1 MTGEVTIIGA
11 GISGLTTAYFLV
23 KAGVAVR
30 VLEKQSRVGGL
41 LGTHQTPHG
50 LVETAANGLI
60 NTARLE
66 SMCADL
72 GVTLLPLQPQSRA
85 RYFWRERPRRWPLT
99 VGESLQMAAGLMR
112 HLGNWRPAAEETLD
126 VWGNR
131 LLGAAAVQHALT
143 PAMGGIYAS
152 DADQLSASL
161 IFNRKGLGLEPAN
174 QNGDAKPAKP
184 SRRGT
189 VSPRGGMQE
198 LMDALSNYLRQ
209 HGVSIELNRG
219 AQLERDAPTVICT
232 SAVHAAE
239 LLADRAP
246 EVSQALRQ
254 VELLPIVTATCFYEH
269 SPRQPQ
275 GFGCLFPRRAEI
287 RALGVLFNDCLF
299 EGRSALRSETW
310 ILGGAPDREVVHLN
324 DGELE
329 TTLRRNHALLVG
341 AEEPLLNCHVT
352 RWPQALPHY
361 TPALERALT
370 TMPPLPKHLAL
381 VGNYLGQIGLAKII
395 ERAHRVAAQF
405 ASA

>member
-1 MTGEVTIIGA
+1 MKREITIIGA

-23 KAGVAVR
+23 KAGVPVR

-41 LGTHQTPHG
+41 LGTQQTQHG

-66 SMCADL
+66 ALCADI
-72 GVTLLPLQPQSRA
+72 GVTLLSLQPQSRS
-85 RYFWRERPRRWPLT
+85 RYFWRDHPRRWPLT
-99 VGESLQMAAGLMR
+99 LGESVRMTAGLVR
-112 HLGNWRPAAEETLD
+112 HLGHWRPAAGETLD
-126 VWGNR
+126 AWGTR

-174 QNGDAKPAKP
+174 SNGNAKPAKP
-184 SRRGT
+184 ARRGT

-198 LMDALSNYLRQ
+198 LMDGLSNYLRQ
-209 HGVSIELNRG
+209 QGVSIELNRG

-232 SAVHAAE
+232 SALHAAE
-239 LLADRAP
+239 LLSNHAP

-275 GFGCLFPRRAEI
+275 GFGCLFPRHGKI

-299 EGRSALRSETW
+299 EGRSALRSENW
-310 ILGGAPDREVVHLN
+310 ILGGASDREVVHLN
-324 DGELE
+324 DAELE

-341 AEEPLLNCHVT
+341 AEEPLLSYHVT

-361 TPALERALT
+361 TLALERVLT
-370 TMPPLPKHLAL
+370 TLPPLPKHLAL

-395 ERAHRVAAQF
+395 ERAYRVASQIAD
-405 ASA
+405 A